1 MKVTKLIKMLMSTFL
16 ILATGLMITS
26 CANSNGKTSVSYSMS
41 VGYGYPMYYGA
52 SPYYRGGAVVVRPPR
67 RAVHSNV
74 APRRR

>member
-1 MKVTKLIKMLMSTFL
+1 MKITKIMLSVVL
-16 ILATGLMITS
+16 ILATSLFLTS

-52 SPYYRGGAVVVRPPR
+52 SPYYRGAVVVRPPR

-74 APRRR
+74 RRR